1 MMQRTDDG
9 GRKTGGGGRK
19 TVAGPRSPVSL
30 CRRLLR
36 DTEGQALLETL
47 VAFPVLLFFVLVVM
61 ELSMIYNARQL
72 ANYAAFSAAR
82 TAAVNGINAT
92 AKTHLAAAMAM
103 SPIVLATADDPGNVL
118 LAYGVADPNQTVATL
133 CAIPGFQGDDA
144 EWLARIANAF
154 VRTGQP
160 QCDTA
165 TAPGKVRKYVVVNVD
180 YVYRCNVLPL
190 GYFFGSARTLA
201 YCAALDTFTFYPPG
215 RPSAVNAF
223 VDFLRNS
230 NGWRWNVRIRGHA
243 VTDYWAG

>member
-1 MMQRTDDG
+1 M
-9 GRKTGGGGRK
+9 RKFLIPHSSFLIPRSS
-19 TVAGPRSPVSL
+19 VAGPRSPVSL
-30 CRRLLR
+30 ARHLLR
-36 DTEGQALLETL
+36 DNEGQALLETL
-47 VAFPVLLFFVLVVM
+47 VALPVLLFFVLVIM
-61 ELSMIYNARQL
+61 ELSMLYNAKQL
-72 ANYAAFSAAR
+72 ANYAAVSAAR
-82 TAAVNGINAT
+82 IASVNGIDAT

-103 SPIVLATADDPGNVL
+103 SPIVLVTADDPNSVL
-118 LAYGVADPNQTVATL
+118 LAYGVPDPNQTVATL

-165 TAPGKVRKYVVVNVD
+165 TAPGKVRKYVVVDVD
-180 YVYRCNVLPL
+180 YIYRCNVLPL
-190 GYFFGSARTLA
+190 GNFFGSARTLE

-215 RPSAVNAF
+215 RPNAVTTF

-243 VTDYWAG
+243 VHDYWAG

>member
-1 MMQRTDDG
+1 MMK
-9 GRKTGGGGRK
+9 KTEGGGRK

-30 CRRLLR
+30 GRRLLR

-165 TAPGKVRKYVVVNVD
+165 TAPGRVRKHVVVDVD
-180 YVYRCNVLPL
+180 YIYRCNVLPL
-190 GYFFGSARTLA
+190 GNFFGSTGALA
-201 YCAALDTFTFYPPG
+201 YCAVLDTFSFQAPG
-215 RPSAVNAF
+215 RPNAVTTLVN
-223 VDFLRNS
+223 FLRVS

>member
-1 MMQRTDDG
+1 MTATTSDG
-9 GRKTGGGGRK
+9 GRG
-19 TVAGPRSPVSL
+19 TVYRRRSSVRGLRSL
-30 CRRLLR
+30 IR

-47 VAFPVLLFFVLVVM
+47 VALPVLLFFVLVVM
-61 ELSMIYNARQL
+61 ELSMLYNARQL

-82 TAAVNGINAT
+82 TVSVNGTDST

-103 SPIVLATADDPGNVL
+103 SPIVVPTAEDPGNVL

-133 CAIPGFQGDDA
+133 CADNPGFQGDEA
-144 EWLARIANAF
+144 EWLARIANAY

-165 TAPGKVRKYVVVNVD
+165 TAPGKTRKYVVVNVD
-180 YVYRCNVLPL
+180 YIYRCAVLPL
-190 GYFFGSARTLA
+190 GSFFGGARTLD
-201 YCAALDTFTFYPPG
+201 YCSTLDTFTFYPPG
-215 RPSAVNAF
+215 RPDAVTSF
-223 VDFLRNS
+223 VNYLRNS

>member
-1 MMQRTDDG
+1 MI
-9 GRKTGGGGRK
+9 RKTEDGRRETAGEGPR
-19 TVAGPRSPVSL
+19 TVFGHRSPVAL
-30 CRRLLR
+30 GRRLIR

-47 VAFPVLLFFVLVVM
+47 VAFPVLLFFVLVIM
-61 ELSMIYNARQL
+61 ELSMLYNARQL

-82 TAAVNGINAT
+82 TASVNGINAR

-103 SPIVLATADDPGNVL
+103 SPLVLPTADDPNNVL

-133 CAIPGFQGDDA
+133 CGIPGFEGDEA
-144 EWLARIANAF
+144 EWSARIANAF

-165 TAPGKVRKYVVVNVD
+165 TAPGKTRKYVVADVD
-180 YVYRCNVLPL
+180 YIYRCSVLPL
-190 GYFFGSARTLA
+190 GNFFGSARTLA

-215 RPSAVNAF
+215 RPDAVTTF
-223 VDFLRNS
+223 VNFLRNS
-230 NGWRWNVRIRGHA
+230 GGWRWNVRIRGHA

>member
-1 MMQRTDDG
+1 MIRC
-9 GRKTGGGGRK
+9 
-19 TVAGPRSPVSL
+19 PRH
-30 CRRLLR
+30 LLR

-47 VAFPVLLFFVLVVM
+47 VALPVLLFFVLVIM
-61 ELSMIYNARQL
+61 ELSMLYNAKQL
-72 ANYAAFSAAR
+72 ANYAAVSAAR
-82 TAAVNGINAT
+82 IASVNGIDAT

-133 CAIPGFQGDDA
+133 CGIPGFQGDEA
-144 EWLARIANAF
+144 EWTARIANAF

-165 TAPGKVRKYVVVNVD
+165 TAPGKTRKYVVADVD
-180 YVYRCNVLPL
+180 YIYRCSVLPL
-190 GYFFGSARTLA
+190 GVFFGSARTLE
-201 YCAALDTFTFYPPG
+201 YCSALDTFTFYPPG
-215 RPSAVNAF
+215 RPGAVSSF

-243 VTDYWAG
+243 VHDYWAG